1 MSLSFLASREE
12 TRRTRFL
19 EGGNFRVRSRG
30 SLALPYFTI
39 TTTLT
44 IIRSLETDPYCGKV
58 RGSIVGRQK
67 SPEVGYSARSWSNL
81 FPGRLLSK
89 KILIILALKST
100 LVGLIIPTRTKITRE
115 EAARVLFVL
124 ISRNFNLII
133 ARPT

>member
-12 TRRTRFL
+12 TRRARFL

-44 IIRSLETDPYCGKV
+44 IIRGLETDPYCAKV

-89 KILIILALKST
+89 KY
-100 LVGLIIPTRTKITRE
+100 
-115 EAARVLFVL
+115 
-124 ISRNFNLII
+124 
-133 ARPT
+133 